1 MARSTQTVNTVVRGS
16 FAVYDTVTN
25 APILGLVDGNFTK
38 LVAKN
43 HADDATVIAIVE
55 IGSGRYGYTITP
67 GSVAYW
73 HVLIRHASY
82 NLRGWQDEFD
92 VVAA

>member
-1 MARSTQTVNTVVRGS
+1 VARSTQTAGTLVRGS

-25 APILGLVDGNFTK
+25 APILGLVNGDFTK

-43 HADDATVIAIVE
+43 HVDDAAVVAISE
-55 IGSGRYGYTITP
+55 IGSGRYGYTITL
-67 GSVAYW
+67 SVVAYW
-73 HVLIRHASY
+73 HVLIRHATY

-92 VVAA
+92 AVA